1 MKILDKRWLAN
12 LHPDPKIKIR
22 QLQAIAYVSFFTI
35 IVLTASFLAV
45 LFYGR

>member
-1 MKILDKRWLAN
+1 MLNKRWLAN
-12 LHPDPKIKIR
+12 LHPDQKIKIR

-35 IVLTASFLAV
+35 IVITATFLAV